1 MKTRIKQE
9 IKNNELD
16 YIANLLHRIDVN
28 KEG

>member
-9 IKNNELD
+9 IKNNKLD
-16 YIANLLHRIDVN
+16 FIANILYQIDVN